1 MFSYYGSKSKI
12 VDYYPPPKHKR
23 IIEPFAGSARYSLKY
38 FDREINLYDKYPIV
52 IEVWH
57 YLQQCSRE
65 DILKL
70 PKPAIGDDLRKYNQL
85 SEIEKKFMGFI
96 VQAAQGKP
104 ANTVTKMSAFY
115 ANTSDIR
122 KQIADELF
130 KIKHWVIKQG
140 CYKEIDNIE
149 ATWFIDPPY
158 QFGGQ
163 HQYKF
168 NNKTIDFN
176 SLADWCKGRDGQVI
190 VCENTK
196 ADWMD
201 FKPMKQIQGAANTN
215 TVEAIWSNHKT
226 NYDNVQVSLFEGM

>member
-12 VDYYPPPKHKR
+12 VNYYPPPKHKL

-38 FDREINLYDKYPIV
+38 WRNDILLVDKYPVV
-52 IEVWH
+52 IEVWK
-57 YLQQCSRE
+57 YLQQCTPA

-70 PKPAIGDDLRKYNQL
+70 PKPLIGDDLRKYEQL

-122 KQIADELF
+122 DQIAGELY
-130 KIKHWVIKQG
+130 KIKHWVIMQG
-140 CYKEIDNIE
+140 CYKDIPNDTC
-149 ATWFIDPPY
+149 TWFIDPPY
-158 QFGGQ
+158 QYGGQ

-168 NNKTIDFN
+168 NNKSINFEH
-176 SLADWCKGRDGQVI
+176 LAEWCKTRNGQAI

-196 ADWMD
+196 ADWMP
-201 FKPMKQIQGAANTN
+201 FKPMVELQGAANTN
-215 TVEAIWSNHKT
+215 TTEAIWSNIPT
-226 NYDNVQVSLFEGM
+226 NYDNEQLNLF

>member
-1 MFSYYGSKSKI
+1 
-12 VDYYPPPKHKR
+12 
-23 IIEPFAGSARYSLKY
+23 
-38 FDREINLYDKYPIV
+38 
-52 IEVWH
+52 
-57 YLQQCSRE
+57 
-65 DILKL
+65 
-70 PKPAIGDDLRKYNQL
+70 
-85 SEIEKKFMGFI
+85 MGFI

-140 CYKEIDNIE
+140 CYTEIENHE

-168 NNKTIDFN
+168 NNKTIDFT
-176 SLADWCKGRDGQVI
+176 SLAEWCKSRNGQTI

-196 ADWMD
+196 ALD
-201 FKPMKQIQGAANTN
+201 G
-215 TVEAIWSNHKT
+215 
-226 NYDNVQVSLFEGM
+226 L

>member
-12 VDYYPPPKHKR
+12 VNYYPPPKHKL
-23 IIEPFAGSARYSLKY
+23 IIGPFAGSARYSLKY
-38 FDREINLYDKYPIV
+38 WRNDILLVDKYPVV
-52 IEVWH
+52 IEVWK
-57 YLQQCSRE
+57 YLQQCTPA

-70 PKPAIGDDLRKYNQL
+70 PKPLIGDDLRKYEQL

-122 KQIADELF
+122 EQIANQLF
-130 KIKHWVIKQG
+130 KIKHWIVKQG
-140 CYKEIDNIE
+140 CFKDIENKE

-158 QFGGQ
+158 QYGGQ

-168 NNKTIDFN
+168 NNKSINFEH
-176 SLADWCKGRDGQVI
+176 LAEWCKTRNGQAI

-196 ADWMD
+196 ADWMP
-201 FKPMKQIQGAANTN
+201 FKPMVELQGAANTN
-215 TVEAIWSNHKT
+215 TTEAIWSNIPT
-226 NYDNVQVSLFEGM
+226 NYDNEQLNLF